1 MAPTITQIVRSS
13 SESYNVA
20 GVSTCTDEIILYSD
34 QVLTFGQ
41 VYGEL
46 PQVGIGTKTSG
57 ASVVMKCSSV
67 ALSVLEDA
75 RTFAYSATV
84 QYSSET
90 TGSTFVALDMNSTAL
105 MVDIWRANGG
115 APANLNIPGNSDIG
129 GTAVDQGGQA
139 VSAII
144 PQQELTITNFR
155 ADNNA
160 TNIVLALGKR
170 NTAAWLGGAAGY
182 VLFTGAT
189 ARRTGITQYEVQY
202 KFLWDATAHC
212 RQVAIRDLD
221 GREKITTPDG
231 NGFANASLVVWRQPF
246 QNTYNFS
253 SMGITV

>member
-1 MAPTITQIVRSS
+1 
-13 SESYNVA
+13 
-20 GVSTCTDEIILYSD
+20 
-34 QVLTFGQ
+34 
-41 VYGEL
+41 
-46 PQVGIGTKTSG
+46 
-57 ASVVMKCSSV
+57 
-67 ALSVLEDA
+67 
-75 RTFAYSATV
+75 
-84 QYSSET
+84 
-90 TGSTFVALDMNSTAL
+90 MNSTAL
-105 MVDIWRANGG
+105 MVDIWRANGT
-115 APANLNIPGNSDIG
+115 APGNLNTPGNSDVG

-170 NTAAWLGGAAGY
+170 NTASWLGGAAGY

-202 KFLWDATAHC
+202 KFLWDFTAHC

-221 GREKITTPDG
+221 GRSKITTPDG

-253 SMGITV
+253 SMGIVT

>member
-1 MAPTITQIVRSS
+1 MPTVTAVLVGS
-13 SESYNVA
+13 SESYNVSGA
-20 GVSTCTDEIILYSD
+20 GTRTDEY
-34 QVLTFGQ
+34 
-41 VYGEL
+41 
-46 PQVGIGTKTSG
+46 
-57 ASVVMKCSSV
+57 VVHSNV
-67 ALSVLEDA
+67 ALSFADVYGALPALNAEIYVGSGAKVYCTSKSVSATEDGL
-75 RTFAYSATV
+75 TQIYSATV
-84 QYSSET
+84 QW
-90 TGSTFVALDMNSTAL
+90 STESPGTSFVALDMNSTAL
-105 MVDIWRANGG
+105 MVDIWRANGT
-115 APANLNIPGNSDIG
+115 APGNLNTPSNSDIG

-160 TNIVLALGKR
+160 NAITAALGKR
-170 NTAAWLGGAAGY
+170 NSATWLGASAGY

-231 NGFANASLVVWRQPF
+231 SGFANASLVVWRQPF
-246 QNTYNFS
+246 NLTYNFS